1 MIGAWAGG
9 AGGIGGTGSGTGD
22 IADGG
27 AVGVA
32 GGGVDDIAGG
42 GTGGGTDGVGGD
54 FVVKAPA
61 ELQALLVLEPMALTF
76 Q

>member
-1 MIGAWAGG
+1 MVGAWAGG
-9 AGGIGGTGSGTGD
+9 VGGVAGGGIGGTGSGTGD

-32 GGGVDDIAGG
+32 GGGV
-42 GTGGGTDGVGGD
+42 GGGTDGVGGD

-61 ELQALLVLEPMALTF
+61 ELQALRVLELTALTF